1 MGLFQAAS
9 TISTQTGAEA
19 ADTAAAAEMG
29 TGAVET
35 DATRHLCTGV
45 YNDRAFR
52 NMVIRKVHNDAAHRS
67 APSYGFDLVAVTQ
80 RAWHAWVLETIEQAC
95 LLIVLVIAIALDRH
109 IVVVAACGIGIA
121 YLAWIGLRG
130 APEMLQL
137 HAEATRE
144 RVLKRRGKVADHD
157 RRKER
162 SRLFLLCCA
171 GCAALAV
178 VADVAAQHGHTPLR
192 QFVLA
197 AVLLAVLAAVS
208 AATGAVRQRILNG
221 IHAGVRFR
229 PAQLRGR
236 LRIIGAQQ
244 VCEYVIYRKP
254 PGHAGQQERAP
265 DWYYEPRPF
274 VGSGTLVNRWLPP
287 LNVQLLR
294 PGEGS
299 MSEREYQ
306 IPPFKAHE
314 LVRYLKDAMGP
325 AGQDPSRLQ
334 GFRIADRLYV
344 AETDVMAER
353 SFLQS
358 RCAPEVID
366 EVIDNPHATAQHF
379 LEIQLSTTGELVTT
393 AFVRVTVR
401 GRTLSLDF
409 AACALTRTPEKY
421 HILGKY
427 RETGTGALLRAAVR
441 GVYGMPVAVGGLWR
455 FAEVPWILARAVWA
469 RKDRTLVPRRG
480 RTIGTRLS
488 IREEKAAAW
497 DEAELDHTA
506 IYDDVKIIEQRALKA
521 TEDFLES
528 KKVDTSLFKRRVF
541 NIISAGIL
549 NMGKLDMNQ
558 TAVGTNAQIN
568 INNEAPG
575 GGAGPGNAA
584 GGEGA

>member
-9 TISTQTGAEA
+9 ATSTQTGAETADPA
-19 ADTAAAAEMG
+19 AVRE
-29 TGAVET
+29 TGAEET

-80 RAWHAWVLETIEQAC
+80 RAWHAWLLETIEQAC
-95 LLIVLVIAIALDRH
+95 LLIVVVIAIALDRNV
-109 IVVVAACGIGIA
+109 VVVAACGIGIA

-157 RRKER
+157 RRKE
-162 SRLFLLCCA
+162 SARLFLLCCG
-171 GCAALAV
+171 GCAALA
-178 VADVAAQHGHTPLR
+178 AFAGVAAQHGRTPLGEL
-192 QFVLA
+192 VLA
-197 AVLLAVLAAVS
+197 AVLLAVLAAIS
-208 AATGAVRQRILNG
+208 AIARAVRQRIING
-221 IHAGVRFR
+221 IHAGARLR
-229 PAQLRGR
+229 PARLTGR
-236 LRIIGAQQ
+236 LSIIEAQQ
-244 VCEYVIYRKP
+244 VCEYVIYRRP
-254 PGHAGQQERAP
+254 RENAGQEHAP
-265 DWYYEPRPF
+265 DWYSEPRPF

-287 LNVQLLR
+287 LSVQLLR
-294 PGEGS
+294 PGEGK
-299 MSEREYQ
+299 MSQREYQ

-325 AGQDPSRLQ
+325 AGLDPSRLQ
-334 GFRIADRLYV
+334 GFRIADRSYV
-344 AETDVMAER
+344 AETDVMADR

-358 RCAPEVID
+358 RCASEVID
-366 EVIDNPHATAQHF
+366 KVIDDPYATAQHF

-401 GRTLSLDF
+401 GKTLSLDF

-421 HILGKY
+421 HVLDKY
-427 RETGTGALLRAAVR
+427 RETGTGAVLRAALR
-441 GVYGMPVAVGGLWR
+441 GVYGIPVSVGGLWR
-455 FAEVPWILARAVWA
+455 LVEVPWILARAVWA
-469 RKDRTLVPRRG
+469 RKDRTLVPRRR
-480 RTIGTRLS
+480 RTIGTRVS
-488 IREEKAAAW
+488 IREEKATAW
-497 DEAELDHTA
+497 DEAELDHTV
-506 IYDDVKIIEQRALKA
+506 IYDDVKIIEQRVLKA

-528 KKVDTSLFKRRVF
+528 KEVDTSLFKRRVF

-558 TAVGTNAQIN
+558 TAIGTNAQIN
-568 INNEAPG
+568 INNQAPG
-575 GGAGPGNAA
+575 GGAGTGNAA
-584 GGEGA
+584 GGEGT